1 MRRQTNP
8 CHVSLSLV
16 GSLPR
21 HRTMSDGE
29 GGEGE
34 EEAAVWRRVFEPRAR
49 AWADGRG
56 IVALLGSLEAAL
68 PHVLGLACAKKESAD
83 GPSPTPRPWVP
94 DGDSERA
101 VGLAYRR
108 ASRHLHP
115 DRTSS
120 RDLSVRVEAEE
131 YLKVLTAAFDDK
143 DAWQKDDA
151 AKAARASPGAT
162 DVNSARS
169 NDSPGA
175 DVVGG
180 NDLRDAVFGHQAPR
194 PQARPPPPPPPPA
207 AVDGGQGLRDT
218 MFADM
223 KGPPKPQAP
232 PPVPQRDAPT
242 RAWCVFEMAKTL
254 AKNCKLHIVLS
265 RADVDGFEKLLT
277 YHFSDIAKIVA
288 NIDAR
293 DAQISKV
300 EDREYIM
307 GEVAKLGGGLGAVT
321 ATVCGALRTWLA
333 EEGRAALGRMPAGNK
348 GRPRLLNN
356 LGLLLH
362 DQGDYEGAAPL
373 CREALQIRRE
383 TLGDRHPSTLI
394 SMNNL
399 GGLLQAQ
406 GDYEGAAPA
415 ITSTA
420 RVTAAASARCCRSRS
435 RIFTAS
441 WLRRWCA
448 WPLILAASSSISSRK
463 RLSRSVIQSASSAS
477 FSSWLCRP

>member
-1 MRRQTNP
+1 M
-8 CHVSLSLV
+8 SLSLV

-49 AWADGRG
+49 VWADGRG

-162 DVNSARS
+162 DGNSARS

-242 RAWCVFEMAKTL
+242 ASAIGSATGEGKKKTL
-254 AKNCKLHIVLS
+254 FSGFGARSKKDKGGKEAEGKAPPPVPPPKS
-265 RADVDGFEKLLT
+265 RSPFDAPPAAVPNPSFSAADALF
-277 YHFSDIAKIVA
+277 
-288 NIDAR
+288 
-293 DAQISKV
+293 
-300 EDREYIM
+300 
-307 GEVAKLGGGLGAVT
+307 GGGAANDPFGPGPTAPNHPFGPAPGYGAPPSQRSAPVDLSDNLFGPTPSHPRPADPHDLFGT
-321 ATVCGALRTWLA
+321 APSVNAADAA
-333 EEGRAALGRMPAGNK
+333 EQLF
-348 GRPRLLNN
+348 RPNSH
-356 LGLLLH
+356 G
-362 DQGDYEGAAPL
+362 
-373 CREALQIRRE
+373 
-383 TLGDRHPSTLI
+383 
-394 SMNNL
+394 
-399 GGLLQAQ
+399 
-406 GDYEGAAPA
+406 
-415 ITSTA
+415 
-420 RVTAAASARCCRSRS
+420 
-435 RIFTAS
+435 
-441 WLRRWCA
+441 
-448 WPLILAASSSISSRK
+448 
-463 RLSRSVIQSASSAS
+463 SSAS
-477 FSSWLCRP
+477 TGSNPFADNPFA